1 MYATSTRS
9 QLISSSASFSPS
21 PPSDSRRPPT
31 TSPSCHTRTIPS
43 PHLGTCADHR
53 TCSKEKSTFLP
64 VHPFNLEEP
73 KTWAST
79 AGTMD
84 WDTTHI
90 CFTKRSL
97 LDFLKQAGVSVGT
110 NYTEIAKLPSTPSFC
125 LFFFFGEELTV
136 DCRVCDVW
144 QVFAGGDERGRQ
156 GSRRRHASFLF
167 SPLPKLISSPFPV
180 YFFPPT
186 AEIADPTTTSSAP
199 HTTRK
204 VTQPPGG
211 ASNITISG
219 GELVEED
226 ALSLAPPKESTSSGQ
241 GEEEGE
247 GVTYTHTE
255 KAEVRSVSV
264 DMDGEERYGFSLP
277 FFLFSLA
284 LSPHPFSSLLHSRSR
299 HLADLCAYSRPAGSV
314 PGFRPTRK
322 VREGKSGPSFH
333 ETRYPQLTS
342 ASAAP
347 GGKSDMGNLLFGGYN
362 GN

>member
-1 MYATSTRS
+1 
-9 QLISSSASFSPS
+9 
-21 PPSDSRRPPT
+21 
-31 TSPSCHTRTIPS
+31 
-43 PHLGTCADHR
+43 
-53 TCSKEKSTFLP
+53 
-64 VHPFNLEEP
+64 
-73 KTWAST
+73 
-79 AGTMD
+79 MD

-110 NYTEIAKLPSTPSFC
+110 NYTEIAKLPKYAT
-125 LFFFFGEELTV
+125 FGK
-136 DCRVCDVW
+136 
-144 QVFAGGDERGRQ
+144 
-156 GSRRRHASFLF
+156 F
-167 SPLPKLISSPFPV
+167 SQAATNEAVKDLV
-180 YFFPPT
+180 E

-226 ALSLAPPKESTSSGQ
+226 ALSLAPPKDSTSSGQ

-264 DMDGEERYGFSLP
+264 DMDGAE
-277 FFLFSLA
+277 
-284 LSPHPFSSLLHSRSR
+284 
-299 HLADLCAYSRPAGSV
+299 RPAGSV

-322 VREGKSGPSFH
+322 VRE
-333 ETRYPQLTS
+333 
-342 ASAAP
+342 AP